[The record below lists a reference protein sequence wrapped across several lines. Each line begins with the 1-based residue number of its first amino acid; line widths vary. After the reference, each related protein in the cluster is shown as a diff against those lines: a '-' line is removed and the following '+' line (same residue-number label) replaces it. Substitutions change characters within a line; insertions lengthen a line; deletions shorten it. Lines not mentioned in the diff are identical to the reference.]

1 MAPKGMQHS
10 AIIAGE
16 LQEQNEEHD
25 RKESSGET
33 SPERTVGNEISD
45 MTTFPEGGARA
56 WAVAAGTAG
65 ALFCT
70 FGYCNAFG

>member
-1 MAPKGMQHS
+1 MAPEGTQHS
-10 AIIAGE
+10 TIIAGE
-16 LQEQNEEHD
+16 LREQNEEHD
-25 RKESSGET
+25 RKESCDET
-33 SPERTVGNEISD
+33 SSGRTAGEEVSD
-45 MTTFPEGGARA
+45 MTAFPEGGARA